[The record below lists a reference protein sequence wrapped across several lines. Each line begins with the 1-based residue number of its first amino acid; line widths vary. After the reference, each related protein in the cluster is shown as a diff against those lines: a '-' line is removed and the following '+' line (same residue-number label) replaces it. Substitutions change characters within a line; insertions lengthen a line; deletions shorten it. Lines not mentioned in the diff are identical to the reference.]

1 MRLIRE
7 VWHRLRN
14 SLRRDELDGGVDEE
28 MRFHIDQQTQ
38 KNVRAGMEPA
48 QARRAALV
56 EFGGVE
62 RHKEAV
68 RDEARPRLLEDLGQD
83 TRYAVRVLRGAPGF
97 TLVAIGTIA
106 LGVGAMTAIFSA
118 VNHVLLRPLPFPASE
133 RLVVPQARS
142 MEDGSQWNVTY
153 ADYEDWQAN
162 GVFARAAVY
171 QPVDWNVAD
180 EREAERLTGA
190 AVSSDFFATLGMA
203 PTLGRFFVSEEFDPE
218 SPRVVVLS
226 YELWQ
231 RMFAGDRAIVGK
243 TLRIGGRPRQVV
255 GVAPRGMAFPR
266 EAALWAPLRLSPA
279 DRPDLERRD
288 NFVFSAIARLKPDEP
303 LRRAR
308 AELESIA
315 GRVAREHPVTRKGV
329 TITAVPLID
338 YVVGED
344 LPLTLWLLMGA
355 VSLVLAIGCLNVANL
370 LLSRAAGRG
379 RELAVRIALGAGGG
393 RLVRQLLTESLILAV
408 AGGVLGSALA
418 YAGVRALALTAPE
431 GTPRMEELSL
441 DPRALLFAL
450 AVSILSAVL
459 FGLAPAIGMARR
471 AVLSPTLG
479 EEDRRS
485 TAGVRGRRVRK
496 ALASGEIALSLVLLV
511 GSALLLKS
519 LAQLYSVDPG
529 FQTAGVTTASV
540 VLQGERYDS
549 ASASV
554 AAISEI
560 LDRVAALPGV
570 RGSAAASALPLGG
583 GGFYLGRSFLADGRP
598 EPPAG
603 AEVSGMWTVVT
614 PGYFST
620 LRLPVVRGREFTS
633 ADRKGATPVAV
644 VNREFARRMFP
655 NEDPIGK
662 RIRSWRD
669 ENLLREI
676 VGVTEDVRYM
686 GAGDEIGPLVYV
698 PHAQDTWNS
707 MILVIGTDG
716 PTAPVIRAL
725 RSAIAEIDPGLG
737 VSEVQTMEEVFER
750 SVAPQRFTASL
761 LGGFAGVALL
771 LACIGIYGV
780 LAYGVAQRR
789 REFGIRMALGAG
801 TGEIRR
807 MVAREAARITAWGLG
822 FGLALAFAAT
832 QGMSALLYGVRPTD
846 GATYLGVCTVLTV
859 VALGASWLPARRA
872 SRADPMEALR
882 GE

>member
-1 MRLIRE
+1 
-7 VWHRLRN
+7 
-14 SLRRDELDGGVDEE
+14 
-28 MRFHIDQQTQ
+28 
-38 KNVRAGMEPA
+38 
-48 QARRAALV
+48 
-56 EFGGVE
+56 
-62 RHKEAV
+62 
-68 RDEARPRLLEDLGQD
+68 
-83 TRYAVRVLRGAPGF
+83 
-97 TLVAIGTIA
+97 
-106 LGVGAMTAIFSA
+106 
-118 VNHVLLRPLPFPASE
+118 
-133 RLVVPQARS
+133 
-142 MEDGSQWNVTY
+142 
-153 ADYEDWQAN
+153 
-162 GVFARAAVY
+162 
-171 QPVDWNVAD
+171 
-180 EREAERLTGA
+180 
-190 AVSSDFFATLGMA
+190 
-203 PTLGRFFVSEEFDPE
+203 
-218 SPRVVVLS
+218 
-226 YELWQ
+226 
-231 RMFAGDRAIVGK
+231 
-243 TLRIGGRPRQVV
+243 
-255 GVAPRGMAFPR
+255 
-266 EAALWAPLRLSPA
+266 
-279 DRPDLERRD
+279 
-288 NFVFSAIARLKPDEP
+288 
-303 LRRAR
+303 
-308 AELESIA
+308 
-315 GRVAREHPVTRKGV
+315 
-329 TITAVPLID
+329 
-338 YVVGED
+338 
-344 LPLTLWLLMGA
+344 
-355 VSLVLAIGCLNVANL
+355 
-370 LLSRAAGRG
+370 
-379 RELAVRIALGAGGG
+379 
-393 RLVRQLLTESLILAV
+393 
-408 AGGVLGSALA
+408 
-418 YAGVRALALTAPE
+418 
-431 GTPRMEELSL
+431 
-441 DPRALLFAL
+441 
-450 AVSILSAVL
+450 
-459 FGLAPAIGMARR
+459 
-471 AVLSPTLG
+471 
-479 EEDRRS
+479 
-485 TAGVRGRRVRK
+485 VRK

-529 FQTAGVTTASV
+529 FQTAGVATASV

-603 AEVSGMWTVVT
+603 TEVSGNWTVVT

-620 LRLPVVRGREFTS
+620 LRLRVVRGREFTS

-707 MILVIGTDG
+707 MILVVGTDG

-737 VSEVQTMEEVFER
+737 VSEVQTMDEVFER

-846 GATYLGVCTVLTV
+846 VVTYLGVCTILTV